1 MARTGKKRICGRR
14 SCSCSWRN
22 MKWRGAHRRLSG
34 CPNRNRRTINAQNER
49 ASYIC
54 MAGYLLLLFALKYLE
69 LAIIH
74 ASDSHFMHHL
84 LRSRPLSWVLIIII
98 SLVFPIPSGPP
109 NGSPVASS
117 FAILLGALVL
127 LAAWLRPSRDLLE
140 QSSEAAYSDFPRAVS
155 VSSTSVIVS
164 LSIPFIINPVAEK
177 AFWMAAIAIL
187 SWPLPA
193 WDDDG
198 GGLCPANK

>member
-74 ASDSHFMHHL
+74 ASDSHFMDHL
-84 LRSRPLSWVLIIII
+84 LRSRPPSWVLIIII
-98 SLVFPIPSGPP
+98 SLVFPVPSGPP

-117 FAILLGALVL
+117 FANLLVHSFCWLPGCGQAEIYWNKALRRPTLISRVQSVCPVLVL
-127 LAAWLRPSRDLLE
+127 S
-140 QSSEAAYSDFPRAVS
+140 
-155 VSSTSVIVS
+155 
-164 LSIPFIINPVAEK
+164 
-177 AFWMAAIAIL
+177 
-187 SWPLPA
+187 
-193 WDDDG
+193 
-198 GGLCPANK
+198 CH